1 MSPSAMAVDKSS
13 FFRGISTF
21 IVYAPIARTMLSA
34 VIAVAFGGRD
44 EQSTGN
50 QLFVSR
56 DHVIRHGG
64 NGALGV
70 GVAAAEIT
78 ARAHEH
84 VNDGLELFVTEA
96 LDRAGLA
103 RAPQDTDKGGWKIV
117 EMLFVG
123 RQGRKIYRPANVPED
138 LERH

>member
-1 MSPSAMAVDKSS
+1 MAPSAMAVDRSR

-70 GVAAAEIT
+70 GVAAAEIA
-78 ARAHEH
+78 ARAPEH
-84 VNDGLELFVTEA
+84 MHDVLALFVTESVH
-96 LDRAGLA
+96 LA
-103 RAPQDTDKGGWKIV
+103 RFGA
-117 EMLFVG
+117 
-123 RQGRKIYRPANVPED
+123 
-138 LERH
+138 